1 MGKNGKNG
9 KNGKPSREDAEIIL
23 KLAELS
29 ALMNT
34 QAGAELIWLPDFDAG
49 KYPPG
54 THEHTGILQL
64 MRWMETIGTLYRNGL
79 VNEDLLFDWLG
90 ITGTWDKVKPIALA
104 IREHTVPS
112 MWENFEYMAERQREW
127 KPKR

>member
-1 MGKNGKNG
+1 MSKPKNK
-9 KNGKPSREDAEIIL
+9 DAEIIL
-23 KLAELS
+23 RLAELG
-29 ALMNT
+29 AMMNT
-34 QAGAELIWLPDFDAG
+34 AAGAEVIWQPEFTAE

-90 ITGTWDKVKPIALA
+90 ITGTWDRLKPLALS
-104 IREHTVPS
+104 IREHSNPS
-112 MWENFEYMAERQREW
+112 MWENFEFMAEAQRDW
-127 KPKR
+127 SPKRA